1 LLILIFE
8 NRFLRKKYCTFQ
20 KNLLVF
26 AKKAMA
32 KKSVSK
38 NRTQEKHLAVALQG
52 GGSHGAF
59 TWGVLDRLL
68 EEENLKL
75 DGFCGTS
82 AGAMNATVL
91 AYGLML
97 GGREKARELLHTFW
111 TKISEASRFSLLQ
124 PTWLDKLN
132 SEGNMD
138 YSPGF
143 LYFEFLSMFSSPFQ
157 FNPMDYNPL
166 RDVLLE
172 IVDFERLK
180 ACQETKL
187 FVCATNVRTG
197 RAKVFDLKNISID
210 AVMASGCLPF
220 LFKTVTI
227 DGEDYWDGGYMGNPP
242 MFPLIDG
249 TSCSD
254 ILIVQINPIHIEESP
269 TEAAAIRDRIN
280 EISFNTPLMLEMRKV
295 AFIDR
300 LLDMGINPD
309 GKFRRIFIHQINPE
323 KDIADYNVSSK
334 LNATWEFI
342 DHLFRMGRKYASEWL
357 DLHYDSIGVRSS
369 CDIRKT
375 FL

>member
-1 LLILIFE
+1 
-8 NRFLRKKYCTFQ
+8 
-20 KNLLVF
+20 
-26 AKKAMA
+26 MA
-32 KKSVSK
+32 KKSNSISK

-68 EEENLKL
+68 EEENLVL

-97 GGREKARELLHTFW
+97 GGKEKARELLHTFW
-111 TKISEASRFSLLQ
+111 SKISESSRFSMLQ
-124 PTWLDKLN
+124 PTWLDKMN

-143 LYFEFLSMFSSPFQ
+143 LYFELLSMIASPFQ

-172 IVDFERLK
+172 VVDFEKLK
-180 ACQETKL
+180 SCKETKL

-197 RAKVFDLKNISID
+197 RAKVFDLANISVD
-210 AVMASGCLPF
+210 AVLASGCLPF

-249 TSCSD
+249 TTSND
-254 ILIVQINPIHIEESP
+254 IMIVQINPINIQESP
-269 TEAAAIRDRIN
+269 TETAAIKDRVN
-280 EISFNTPLMLEMRKV
+280 EITFNTPLMLEMRKV

-300 LLDMGINPD
+300 LLDQGINPD
-309 GKFRRIFIHQINPE
+309 GKFRRIYIHQINPE
-323 KDIADYNVSSK
+323 RDIADYNVSSK
-334 LNATWEFI
+334 LNATWDFI
-342 DHLFRMGRKYASEWL
+342 DHLFRLGRKYADEWL
-357 DLHYDSIGVRSS
+357 EINYDSIGLRST
-369 CDIRKT
+369 CNIKET

>member
-1 LLILIFE
+1 
-8 NRFLRKKYCTFQ
+8 
-20 KNLLVF
+20 
-26 AKKAMA
+26 MA

-97 GGREKARELLHTFW
+97 GGREKARELLHLFW
-111 TKISEASRFSLLQ
+111 TKISESSRFSLLQ

-157 FNPMDYNPL
+157 FNPLDYNPL

-172 IVDFERLK
+172 IVDFDKLK
-180 ACQETKL
+180 SCQETKL

-242 MFPLIDG
+242 IFPLIDG
-249 TSCSD
+249 TNCSD
-254 ILIVQINPIHIEESP
+254 ILIVQVNPIHIEKSP
-269 TEAAAIRDRIN
+269 TEAPAIRDRIN

-300 LLDMGINPD
+300 LLDMGINPE
-309 GKFRRIFIHQINPE
+309 GKFRRIYIHQINPE
-323 KDIADYNVSSK
+323 KDIAEYNVSSK
-334 LNATWEFI
+334 LNATWDFI
-342 DHLFRMGRKYASEWL
+342 EHLFKMGRRYASEWL

>member
-1 LLILIFE
+1 
-8 NRFLRKKYCTFQ
+8 
-20 KNLLVF
+20 
-26 AKKAMA
+26 MA

-97 GGREKARELLHTFW
+97 GSREKARELLHTFW
-111 TKISEASRFSLLQ
+111 TKISQSSRFSLLQ

-132 SEGNMD
+132 SKGNMD

-172 IVDFERLK
+172 IVDFEKLK
-180 ACQETKL
+180 TCQETKL

-197 RAKVFDLKNISID
+197 RAKVFDLKNISIH

-242 MFPLIDG
+242 IFPLIDG
-249 TSCSD
+249 TNCND
-254 ILIVQINPIHIEESP
+254 ILIVQVNPIHIEESP
-269 TEAAAIRDRIN
+269 TDAPAIRDRIN

-309 GKFRRIFIHQINPE
+309 GKFRRIFIHHINPE

-334 LNATWEFI
+334 LNATWDFI
-342 DHLFRMGRKYASEWL
+342 EHLFRMGRKYASDWL

>member
-1 LLILIFE
+1 ME
-8 NRFLRKKYCTFQ
+8 KRKKET
-20 KNLLVF
+20 
-26 AKKAMA
+26 
-32 KKSVSK
+32 
-38 NRTQEKHLAVALQG
+38 KHLAVALQG

-68 EEENLKL
+68 EEENLHL

-97 GGREKARELLHTFW
+97 GGRKKARELLYTFW
-111 TKISEASRFSLLQ
+111 KKISDSFRFSIIQ
-124 PTWLDKLN
+124 PTWFDKLLCD
-132 SEGNMD
+132 GNMD

-143 LYFEFLSMFSSPFQ
+143 LYFEFLSKFVSPFQ
-157 FNPMDYNPL
+157 FNPLDYNPL

-172 IVDFERLK
+172 VVDFEKLK
-180 ACQETKL
+180 SCQETKL

-197 RAKVFDLKNISID
+197 RPKVFDLSNISID

-242 MFPLIDG
+242 IFPLIDG
-249 TSCSD
+249 TNCSD
-254 ILIVQINPIHIEESP
+254 ILIVQINPIQIAKSP
-269 TEAAAIRDRIN
+269 TEAPAIRDRIN
-280 EISFNTPLMLEMRKV
+280 EISFNTPLMLEMRKI
-295 AFIDR
+295 AFIDK
-300 LLDMGINPD
+300 LLDMGINPE
-309 GKFRRIFIHQINPE
+309 GKFRKIYIHHINPE
-323 KDIADYNVSSK
+323 KDIAKYNVSSK
-334 LNATWEFI
+334 LNASWDFI
-342 DHLFRMGRKYASEWL
+342 QHLFEIGRKYASEWI
-357 DLHYDSIGVRSS
+357 DAHYDSIGVRSS